1 MKKLWFLILIV
12 VLAMPCFARA
22 ADDAE
27 DVIEVDIESGKVL
40 PHKKASG
47 SDDLAYDRGES
58 GYGKQGAAETQF
70 ESRSSGGSYMGDRK
84 GRFRVG
90 LIAPGYAVA
99 NKGAGSMM
107 SMGLEGEYF
116 FWDKLSA
123 AMRIE
128 VATDFDDI
136 TILSFVPRARYVFDL
151 ASHPRWAI
159 YIQGGVGL
167 ALWDGDHAA
176 ADIAIP
182 GGGFWW
188 QWTDNW
194 SVGAD
199 TSMHIYVR
207 SNTAIGF
214 NIGPAIRYQF

>member
-12 VLAMPCFARA
+12 VVAMPCYVRA
-22 ADDAE
+22 ADDIDE
-27 DVIEVDIESGKVL
+27 VIEVDIESGKEM
-40 PHKKASG
+40 PSNTSPD
-47 SDDLAYDRGES
+47 SDGLAYERREA
-58 GYGKQGAAETQF
+58 GYGSKPSART
-70 ESRSSGGSYMGDRK
+70 RSSSLMGGRK
-84 GRFRVG
+84 GAFRVG
-90 LIAPGYAVA
+90 LIGPGYAVA
-99 NKGAGSMM
+99 NKGAGSMI
-107 SMGLEGEYF
+107 SMGAEGEYF

-123 AMRIE
+123 VMRIE
-128 VATDFDDI
+128 VDTDFDDI
-136 TILSFVPRARYVFDL
+136 TILSFVPRARYVFDI
-151 ASHPRWAI
+151 ANYPRWAI
-159 YIQGGVGL
+159 YVQGGVGL
-167 ALWDGDHAA
+167 ALWNGDHAA